1 MSPEVTVVPLDSW
14 YSYTFDHFDP
24 KPGSTLFDKYCKWP
38 MHYDHVWEF
47 MTGLNDSR
55 IDIVEKQTP
64 AGEKPDVITF
74 SHFLPRK
81 ELPLPGV
88 YEMAKASVHSPRLAP
103 ACAGLPSSKGA
114 PDLTRL
120 GATSLNLAWLDST
133 RPDSTR
139 LDFIWLDS
147 A

>member
-88 YEMAKASVHSPRLAP
+88 YEMAKASV
-103 ACAGLPSSKGA
+103 SK
-114 PDLTRL
+114 
-120 GATSLNLAWLDST
+120 
-133 RPDSTR
+133 
-139 LDFIWLDS
+139 
-147 A
+147 